1 MTLDVTRL
9 ELSPFGRNC
18 YLVRRPDGDEAIV
31 VDPGW
36 PGDLFTALLTAGAFA
51 AFLAK

>member
-9 ELSPFGRNC
+9 ELSPFGMNC
-18 YLVRRPDGDEAIV
+18 YVARRPEADEAVV

-36 PGDLFTALLTAGAFA
+36 PGETARIESGRVECEGRRC
-51 AFLAK
+51 